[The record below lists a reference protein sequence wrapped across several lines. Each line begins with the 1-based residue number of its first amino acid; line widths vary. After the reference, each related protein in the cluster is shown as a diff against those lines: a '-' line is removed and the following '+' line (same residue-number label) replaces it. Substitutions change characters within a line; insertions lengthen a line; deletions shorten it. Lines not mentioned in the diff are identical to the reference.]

1 MTVPIMTIRDASD
14 DPRLLALKNRV
25 QEELEALRAS
35 FLVRRPFLAQMALQ
49 LDLIAIIDDRIAT
62 AATNGRVIYFDARYF
77 DVSSPAKREFVF
89 AHEVWHCALGHMSRA
104 KGRDQHLWNLATDHE
119 VNVLLAQDG
128 FEPPDGAVRFSWLT
142 GMSAEEVYDHLLGEP
157 QTDPVRQKFD
167 VHLPCVF
174 DSDPSGTSII
184 IDRQVDLAGEAPSV
198 AEATALSIS
207 VARRVART
215 HGYLPGAI
223 AAQLHAWTKPKVDWR
238 VVFAQ
243 FLERALDRQYSWSRP
258 QRRLLHSGLY
268 LPSRNDHD
276 GVRHAVVGIDVSGS
290 VLALASAF
298 LSEVRGM
305 LQQVDIHEL
314 ELLFFD
320 TRICHRARVSQTTSL
335 DKVLTPVKAGGGTCF
350 IPVFDEV
357 SNMKDKPSLFILL
370 TDGYGSAPA
379 SPPEVPILWALIE
392 GGSTPVTWGS
402 RVTLT
407 GLS

>member
-1 MTVPIMTIRDASD
+1 MAVAIVTLQDVSE
-14 DPRLLALKNRV
+14 DPQLLALKSRV
-25 QEELEALRAS
+25 QGELEALRAS

-49 LDLIAIIDDRIAT
+49 LDLIAIVDDRIGT
-62 AATNGRVIYFDARYF
+62 AATNGKVIYFDARYF
-77 DVSSPAKREFVF
+77 DASSPSKREFVF
-89 AHEVWHCALGHMSRA
+89 AHEVWHCALVHMSRA
-104 KGRDQHLWNLATDHE
+104 KGRDQHLWNLAADHE

-157 QTDPVRQKFD
+157 QTDQVRQTFD

-174 DSDPSGTSII
+174 DSGPFGTPII
-184 IDRQVDLAGEAPSV
+184 VDQDLNLAGDAPSI
-198 AEATALSIS
+198 AEAKALSIF
-207 VARRVART
+207 VARRVAHA
-215 HGYLPGAI
+215 HGKLPGAI
-223 AAQLHAWTKPKVDWR
+223 AAQLQAWTKPTVDWR

-243 FLERALDRQYSWSRP
+243 FLERTLDKRYSWSRP

-268 LPSRNDHD
+268 LPSRNPHE
-276 GVRHAVVGIDVSGS
+276 GVRRAVVGIDVSGS
-290 VLALASAF
+290 VLSLASAF

-320 TRICHRARVSQTTSL
+320 TRICHRARVSPSTSL
-335 DKVLTPVKAGGGTCF
+335 EKVLAPVKAGGGTCF
-350 IPVFDEV
+350 HPILEEV
-357 SNMKDKPSLFILL
+357 SNMTDKPSLVVLL

-379 SPPEVPILWALIE
+379 SPPTFPVLWALTE
-392 GGSTPVTWGS
+392 DGNAPVGWGS

-407 GLS
+407 KLS